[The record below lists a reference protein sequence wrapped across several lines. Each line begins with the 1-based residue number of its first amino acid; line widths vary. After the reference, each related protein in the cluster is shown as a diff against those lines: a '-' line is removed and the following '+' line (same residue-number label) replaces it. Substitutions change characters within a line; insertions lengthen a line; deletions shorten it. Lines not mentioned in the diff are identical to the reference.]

1 MSETTHTGNPYGSD
15 APMKTFTVR
24 RTGTVYLYGPEIDV
38 IDTPQFQRLRRIK
51 QLGTSDFVFPGATHS
66 RFEHSLGALAKAQQI
81 IDAAKVKPDRDA
93 PAAQVDDTGWR
104 VARLGALLHDLTH
117 IPYGHTLEDEFGLMV
132 RHDENRDRISRLL
145 LNSPIKQ
152 ILEKGLPKNS
162 SAGMS
167 ELDLLLEVLH
177 AGPPRT
183 SAEEEMS
190 DEELQLGRLG
200 SYAYVADIVGNTVC
214 ADALDYIDRD
224 LSACG
229 MPVAIGERFLDFFSI
244 TPTDVPIPTNRRR
257 MALRLD
263 KHGMPRPDVE
273 SEILK
278 LLTFRYELAERV
290 FFHHAK
296 NAASVMIG
304 RAVSLLS
311 LADEDTNF
319 DTLGDDTLLAIL
331 AEPDLA
337 DTWQLRV
344 TTDPA
349 LREQV
354 REIGRLL
361 YARRLY
367 KLRYLAVADDDVDVH
382 AADIWARYGGADER
396 RRLEDE
402 LAAQAGLE
410 SGDVLVHLPQPGMM
424 AKLAKVR
431 VLLADD
437 TVTTFEE
444 WDARH
449 SGRVAALNDAHAR
462 LWRLGVFMHPEV
474 AEDPGKCRLVAGA
487 ARERFK
493 LRSRYAPT
501 EIEEPYLAAVF
512 DLHAENEKWDISERQ
527 ALIEETRKA
536 AASAPTSLEAAVEQ
550 MRAVA
555 RASTEPQASKPAKD
569 KDHQPG
575 LLDEGA
581 GGLG

>member
-1 MSETTHTGNPYGSD
+1 
-15 APMKTFTVR
+15 MKTFTVR

-93 PAAQVDDTGWR
+93 PAAEIDDTGWR

-117 IPYGHTLEDEFGLMV
+117 VPYGHTLEDEFGLMV
-132 RHDENRDRISRLL
+132 RHDENHERIHRLL
-145 LNSPIKQ
+145 VNSPIRE
-152 ILEKGLPKNS
+152 ILEKSLPKA
-162 SAGMS
+162 SADSAS

-177 AGPPRT
+177 AGPART
-183 SAEEEMS
+183 SAEKEMS
-190 DEELQLGRLG
+190 DDEVQFSRLG
-200 SYAYVADIVGNTVC
+200 PYAYVADIVGNTVC
-214 ADALDYIDRD
+214 ADALDYIERD

-244 TPTDVPIPTNRRR
+244 TPADVPIPTNRWR

-331 AEPDLA
+331 AEPNLA
-337 DTWQLRV
+337 DTWQLEI
-344 TTDPA
+344 TSDSE
-349 LREQV
+349 LREHV

-361 YARRLY
+361 YERRLY

-382 AADIWARYGGADER
+382 AADIWARYGEADER

-410 SGDVLVHLPQPGMM
+410 PGDVLVHLPKPGMM

-462 LWRLGVFMHPEV
+462 LWRIGVFMHPEV
-474 AEDPGKCRLVAGA
+474 AEDRGKCRLVAGA

-501 EIEEPYLAAVF
+501 EVEEPYLAAVF
-512 DLHAENEKWDISERQ
+512 DLHAKSESWDISERQ
-527 ALIEETRKA
+527 SLIEATRGV
-536 AASAPTSLEAAVEQ
+536 AASAPISLEAAVEQ

-555 RASTEPQASKPAKD
+555 RANRSSQTSSFGKGQD
-569 KDHQPG
+569 RQPG
-575 LLDEGA
+575 LLDEETD
-581 GGLG
+581 GLD

>member
-1 MSETTHTGNPYGSD
+1 MVEPSFTGNPYGAN

-24 RTGTVYLYGPEIDV
+24 RTGTVYLYGPEIAV

-93 PAAQVDDTGWR
+93 PAAEIDETGWR

-117 IPYGHTLEDEFGLMV
+117 VPYGHTLEDEFGLMV
-132 RHDENRDRISRLL
+132 RHDENDERIYRLL
-145 LNSPIKQ
+145 LNSPIKE
-152 ILEKGLPKNS
+152 ILEAGLPKPS
-162 SAGMS
+162 PAGLS
-167 ELDLLLEVLH
+167 ELEILLEVLH

-183 SAEEEMS
+183 PEEEEMG
-190 DEELQLGRLG
+190 DEELQVSRLG
-200 SYAYVADIVGNTVC
+200 PYAYVADIVGNTVC

-229 MPVAIGERFLDFFSI
+229 MPVAIGERFLDFFTI
-244 TPTDVPIPTNRRR
+244 TPADVPIPGNRRR

-311 LADEDTNF
+311 VADDDRNF

-337 DTWQLRV
+337 DTWNLKV
-344 TTDPA
+344 TNDEG
-349 LREQV
+349 LCDQV
-354 REIGRLL
+354 RDIGRLL
-361 YARRLY
+361 YERRLY

-382 AADIWARYGGADER
+382 AADIWARYGEAEER

-402 LAAQAGLE
+402 LAAQAGLD

-474 AEDPGKCRLVAGA
+474 AADRGKCRLVAGA

-501 EIEEPYLAAVF
+501 ETEEPYLAAVF
-512 DLHAENEKWDISERQ
+512 DLHADEEKWDISDRQ
-527 ALIEETRKA
+527 ELIKETRKA

-555 RASTEPQASKPAKD
+555 QAARHTQRSRPRKADPQR
-569 KDHQPG
+569 G
-575 LLDEGA
+575 LLDEEENPID
-581 GGLG
+581 

>member
-1 MSETTHTGNPYGSD
+1 MPEITHNGNPYGPD
-15 APMKTFTVR
+15 ARMKTFTVR
-24 RTGTVYLYGPEIDV
+24 RTGTVYLYGPEIAV

-81 IDAAKVKPDRDA
+81 IEAAKVKPDRDA
-93 PAAQVDDTGWR
+93 PAAEIDDTGWR

-132 RHDENRDRISRLL
+132 RHDENRERIHRLL
-145 LNSPIKQ
+145 LDGPIREA
-152 ILEKGLPKNS
+152 LEEGLPKDS
-162 SAGMS
+162 PAGVS

-177 AGPPRT
+177 AGPLPS
-183 SAEEEMS
+183 SAEKEMS
-190 DEELQLGRLG
+190 ADEVQVSRLG

-244 TPTDVPIPTNRRR
+244 TPADVPIPTNRGR

-273 SEILK
+273 SEVLK

-304 RAVSLLS
+304 RAVSLLG
-311 LADEDTNF
+311 LADEDANF

-331 AEPDLA
+331 AEPNLA
-337 DTWQLRV
+337 DTWQVKVASEPDLR
-344 TTDPA
+344 D
-349 LREQV
+349 RV

-361 YARRLY
+361 YSRRLY

-382 AADIWARYGGADER
+382 AADIWARYGEAEER

-410 SGDVLVHLPQPGMM
+410 SGDVLIHLPQPGMM

-462 LWRLGVFMHPEV
+462 LWRLGVFMHPDV

-501 EIEEPYLAAVF
+501 EVEEPYLAAVF
-512 DLHAENEKWDISERQ
+512 DLHATEEKWDISERQ
-527 ALIEETRKA
+527 ELIEAARGA
-536 AASAPTSLEAAVEQ
+536 AASAPTSLEAAVER

-555 RASTEPQASKPAKD
+555 RTRGDSQAPSSGRSEE
-569 KDHQPG
+569 HQQD
-575 LLDEGA
+575 LLGGGA
-581 GGLG
+581 GEVD